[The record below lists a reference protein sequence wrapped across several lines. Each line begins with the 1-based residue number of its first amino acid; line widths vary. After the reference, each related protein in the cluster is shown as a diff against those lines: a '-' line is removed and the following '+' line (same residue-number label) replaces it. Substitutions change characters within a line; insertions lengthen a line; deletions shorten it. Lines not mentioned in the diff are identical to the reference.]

1 MLVAQPQLTGLHVD
15 PMHREPRSLPVSEK
29 RSKSGLLPRQRIRA
43 MLDHKMILATTEIDE
58 AQLQPASLDLR
69 LGSRAY
75 RIRASF
81 LPGLEKKVSDQLAE
95 LKYDEIK
102 LDDGAVLEKGCVYLV
117 ELQEHLKLP
126 DSIAAVANP
135 KSSTGRL
142 DVFTRLISNSSEVFD
157 SVKAG
162 YEGPLFAEISP
173 RSFSIKVRKG
183 SKLNQIR
190 FRRLNSQHE
199 QHSIFQVDDRV
210 LREKHK
216 QRPLMDGDLTLRH
229 GLVLRV
235 GLSNAC
241 AVEGVIGYR
250 AQKFTDSIDVDSTSA
265 YDIADYWEPI
275 LARGDNRLILDPHQF
290 YILASAERLH
300 IPPDLAA
307 EMVPIDPT
315 MGEFRVHYA
324 GFFDPGFGYTEHG
337 NQGSRAVLE
346 VRSHEVPFIL
356 EDRQIIGRLV
366 FERLS
371 EAPDVLYGQTSTSNY
386 QGQGLKLSKHFRG

>member
-1 MLVAQPQLTGLHVD
+1 
-15 PMHREPRSLPVSEK
+15 
-29 RSKSGLLPRQRIRA
+29 

-241 AVEGVIGYR
+241 AIEGVIGYR